1 MQQQADLEMIYDVIV
16 PCTTKS
22 GSSPISSRHARRKL
36 IKAITTFA
44 FGAIILAAQLA
55 FQGENRSRHLETLTG
70 DDDDGGRP
78 EQIIGEANVKVATL
92 SWFLGM
98 FSAVA
103 IKLTSSIDD
112 VVWLAPFMAV
122 PRKLQIKHAI
132 IYVWVCFFQA
142 ILALAISHAGETG
155 LNALSTS
162 NRGWSSNKILTLA
175 AGGSLV
181 FYGFYLAYE
190 YCQDGRKIDT
200 EELKGFIHQSE
211 SELDSI
217 GARQKAQMTSWRA
230 RELSTQSLF
239 IVAFLGS
246 LDDLTLFVP
255 MLVGRAMSWVQ
266 LMIGTLFAATSIITV
281 CVFLAM
287 FKPIA
292 AFLQRLPLYAII
304 LVFASFLLI
313 KGFVM
318 K

>member
-1 MQQQADLEMIYDVIV
+1 MVDTIISL
-16 PCTTKS
+16 KS
-22 GSSPISSRHARRKL
+22 NSHYSLSIPPHFGWRKL
-36 IKAITTFA
+36 VKAAVTFTV
-44 FGAIILAAQLA
+44 GLIIVAIQLA
-55 FQGENRSRHLETLTG
+55 FDHGVNQSRRLSG
-70 DDDDGGRP
+70 DDVPDS

-122 PRKLQIKHAI
+122 SRRQQIKHAI

-142 ILALAISHAGETG
+142 VLALAISHAGETG

-162 NRGWSSNKILTLA
+162 NRGWSSDKILTIA

-181 FYGFYLAYE
+181 LYGLYLAYE
-190 YCQDGRKIDT
+190 FCLEGRRIDT
-200 EELKGFIHQSE
+200 EELRGFIHEKE
-211 SELDSI
+211 SQFSAIEEREKAY
-217 GARQKAQMTSWRA
+217 GAAWRA

-239 IVAFLGS
+239 IISFLGS

-281 CVFLAM
+281 CIFLAM
-287 FKPIA
+287 CKPVA
-292 AFLQRLPLYAII
+292 AFFQRLPLYAIT

-313 KGFVM
+313 KGLLM
-318 K
+318 N